1 MAANTLESI
10 WLEEVIEKEPKKG
23 EKVELERELTVDVEE
38 QAKKEVEE
46 QSKNEETVQDERE
59 ETVQDE
65 HETPKRQRGQ
75 GALKRHNS
83 WARQERRNYRKRLRS
98 QGFFDE

>member
-10 WLEEVIEKEPKKG
+10 WLEEVNEKEPKKG

-46 QSKNEETVQDERE
+46 QSRNEETVQ
-59 ETVQDE
+59 
-65 HETPKRQRGQ
+65 
-75 GALKRHNS
+75 
-83 WARQERRNYRKRLRS
+83 
-98 QGFFDE
+98 